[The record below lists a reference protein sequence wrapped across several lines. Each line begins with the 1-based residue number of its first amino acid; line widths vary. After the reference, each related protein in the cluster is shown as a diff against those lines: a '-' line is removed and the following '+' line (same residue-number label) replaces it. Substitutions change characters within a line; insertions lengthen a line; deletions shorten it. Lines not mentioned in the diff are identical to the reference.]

1 MTVAIYIRVST
12 TRQAEEGFS
21 LAAQQKVLVDY
32 CKQHKYIIHQI
43 YADEGISGKDVQHRD
58 AFKTM
63 LQDAKERKF
72 QAVLVWKLTR
82 FTRSVRDLI
91 NTCDELELYNVALM
105 SSSESF
111 DTSTPSGR
119 LMRNLLGVI
128 AQWEREII
136 AENVVL
142 ANSEWE

>member
-1 MTVAIYIRVST
+1 
-12 TRQAEEGFS
+12 
-21 LAAQQKVLVDY
+21 
-32 CKQHKYIIHQI
+32 
-43 YADEGISGKDVQHRD
+43 
-58 AFKTM
+58 
-63 LQDAKERKF
+63 
-72 QAVLVWKLTR
+72 
-82 FTRSVRDLI
+82 
-91 NTCDELELYNVALM
+91 LYNVALM